1 MDSAASFPD
10 TASCE
15 ALARWLQGA
24 AVSAQDLPQ
33 PFAEVLSRAQQQLPH
48 YNHFRPAA
56 LNAVLSVSDKTHV
69 EIRNQITRAAAR
81 IFESQA
87 VAEIQVCTIP
97 ELPAYARL
105 TTQQER
111 EALDAGRWL
120 DDYTAFA
127 AQASPLTPRSFHFAA
142 GLDIGSKAIARR
154 LHIAVSTNTNF
165 IYPNLYM
172 LYIGES
178 TRDRKSTAQ
187 NVERGL
193 LDKAEL
199 NHLLLPSRSSAEAFM
214 LELSAH
220 VPPTFESW
228 SPEIRASW
236 LKSRSLAAQRG
247 LLLSE
252 AAHLLDSFSRDY
264 SSGLLPLLLDLY
276 DCPDPYEPK
285 NTIGRGL
292 EYISQ
297 PYVTIYGSTT
307 HAAMAPHLG
316 NAAHWGNGLFA
327 RFAIVGTD
335 HSAIWQF
342 WPQPLDYPDSLVRGL
357 RFLAYELLPMPE
369 AQFIEGEGEAARQV
383 QLSQPL
389 QSHAIRVEDR
399 AWEQWEFYSKATGWD
414 LLAPEWE
421 DVIPQRF
428 HPSYGRLGTTLIKVA
443 AVLAAFDASCLPV
456 TIAAPHTYRAQMI
469 VENWR
474 INLHNTAAHIRRLNI
489 NTDVQ
494 DVKAALLA
502 TKGAWVGGREIYKP
516 LGMSKAAF
524 ERAIVALSD
533 VVEARERQGPGPK
546 SLEYRYTTK

>member
-1 MDSAASFPD
+1 MNSAGGPPE

-33 PFAEVLSRAQQQLPH
+33 PFAEVLSRAQQQLPQH
-48 YNHFRPAA
+48 NHFRPAA
-56 LNAVLSVSDKTHV
+56 LNAVLSTSDEVHV

-81 IFESQA
+81 VFESQTITG
-87 VAEIQVCTIP
+87 VEVCTIP

-105 TTQQER
+105 SRQQES

-120 DDYTAFA
+120 DDYAAFA
-127 AQASPLTPRSFHFAA
+127 TQASPLTPHSFHFAA

-199 NHLLLPSRSSAEAFM
+199 NCVLLPSRSSAEAFM

-247 LLLSE
+247 FLLSE

-264 SSGLLPLLLDLY
+264 SSGLLSLLLDLY
-276 DCPDPYEPK
+276 DCPSLYEPK
-285 NTIGRGL
+285 VTIGRGL

-297 PYVTIYGSTT
+297 PYITIYGSTT
-307 HAAMAPHLG
+307 HAAMAPHLS
-316 NAAHWGNGLFA
+316 NTAHWGNGLFA

-335 HSAIWQF
+335 NSANWQF
-342 WPQPLDYPDSLVRGL
+342 WPPTLDYPDSLVRRL

-369 AQFIEGEGEAARQV
+369 AQFIEGEGDAARQV

-389 QSHAIRVEDR
+389 QSHAIRVEDK
-399 AWEQWEFYSKATGWD
+399 AWEQWEYYSKATGWD

-421 DVIPQRF
+421 GAIPQRF
-428 HPSYGRLGTTLIKVA
+428 HPSYGRLGTILIKVA
-443 AVLAAFDASCLPV
+443 AILAAFDASCLPV
-456 TIAAPHTYRAQMI
+456 TIAPPHVYRAQMI

-474 INLHNTAAHIRRLNI
+474 INLHNTAAHARRLNL

-494 DVKAALLA
+494 DVKAAFAAARNL
-502 TKGAWVGGREIYKP
+502 WVSGRDIYKP
-516 LGMSKAAF
+516 LGMTKAAF
-524 ERAIVALSD
+524 ERAVAALSD
-533 VVEARERQGPGPK
+533 VVESRERQGPGPK
-546 SLEYRYTTK
+546 SLEYRYATK